1 MSGMMQSEVLE
12 SVSLETARQAIRMRY
27 GDSNLTDLRLSEV
40 LLLHG
45 LVGESPSIGRLRT
58 TLKKVASIDAPALIV
73 GPTGSGKE
81 LAARAIHALSPRR
94 DQPLVTI
101 NCGALTESLVEAQ
114 LFGHEKGY
122 FTGADRAR
130 DGYLTEADRGTLF
143 LDEIAELPLSLQ
155 TKLLR
160 VLDNRTFRVLG
171 ASQDIRFEGRIIAAT
186 HVDLQ
191 SRVREGRFRQDLYYR
206 LEVFTVSVPALDERK
221 EDVPLLVEHFLRK
234 TGRRL
239 RFAPEALAA
248 LEQLDWPGNVRQ
260 LRNLVQ
266 RLATFAE
273 REVVTAADVELHRAA
288 NICQADAHPNVPQQS
303 ACTSGEALVRG
314 LSIRQQ
320 RRRNALQLA
329 QNQIR
334 LLELEGCNPDVI
346 CSIMG
351 IGRATFFRIK
361 AGQA

>member
-1 MSGMMQSEVLE
+1 MRPEVHE
-12 SVSLETARQAIRMRY
+12 ADARQVHLARHR
-27 GDSNLTDLRLSEV
+27 DFNLTNLRLSEV

-45 LVGESPSIGRLRT
+45 LVGVSPAISSLRT
-58 TLKKVASIDAPALIV
+58 TLKKVASIDAPVLIV

-130 DGYLTEADRGTLF
+130 DGYLTEASCGTLF
-143 LDEIAELPLSLQ
+143 LDEIAELPISLQ

-160 VLDNRTFRVLG
+160 VLENRTFRVLG
-171 ASQDIRFEGRIIAAT
+171 APQDSRFDGCIIAAT

-191 SRVREGRFRQDLYYR
+191 SRVREGRFREDLYYR
-206 LEVFTVSVPALDERK
+206 LEVLTVSMPPLNDRK
-221 EDVPLLVEHFLRK
+221 EDIPVLVEHFLRK
-234 TGRRL
+234 TGSRL
-239 RFAPEALAA
+239 RFAPEAFAA
-248 LEQLDWPGNVRQ
+248 LERLDWPGNVRQ

-273 REVVTAADVELHRAA
+273 REVVTAADVELRSETA
-288 NICQADAHPNVPQQS
+288 NRQAEGLPIIPQRKSTCTFGDALIQ
-303 ACTSGEALVRG
+303 G
-314 LSIRQQ
+314 LSIRHSRKQ
-320 RRRNALQLA
+320 NALQLA
-329 QNQIR
+329 LNQIR
-334 LLELEGCNPDVI
+334 LLEQEGRDPEAI
-346 CSIMG
+346 CTIMN

-361 AGQA
+361 AGQN